1 MHADDRAASV
11 IPRNVVIIAV
21 VRGAR
26 ACLSRGQLSSSRT
39 RIGIAISKS
48 RSGILGFD
56 ESVVFDLRFPRK
68 GNRGGSADASRG
80 KDRSNEPARFP
91 FAQPVRREWKSKKE
105 RERQGI
111 YIWVNWRVAQGSS
124 RPRGALRVIFTGPS
138 CARW

>member
-1 MHADDRAASV
+1 MPFERPT
-11 IPRNVVIIAV
+11 IL
-21 VRGAR
+21 
-26 ACLSRGQLSSSRT
+26 LSFSYT
-39 RIGIAISKS
+39 RIGIVISKC

-56 ESVVFDLRFPRK
+56 ESVVFEARFPCK

-91 FAQPVRREWKSKKE
+91 FTQPIRREWKSKKE
-105 RERQGI
+105 REREEI

-124 RPRGALRVIFTGPS
+124 RPRGALRVIFTGPC